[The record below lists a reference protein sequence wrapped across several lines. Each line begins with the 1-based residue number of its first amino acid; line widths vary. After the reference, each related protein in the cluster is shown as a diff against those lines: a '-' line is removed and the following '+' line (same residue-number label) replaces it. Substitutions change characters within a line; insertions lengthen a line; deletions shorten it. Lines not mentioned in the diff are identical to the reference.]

1 MASVSAKRRI
11 HNENAAKRE
20 SRFRTRRGRRKLA
33 VVTLRLLPPL
43 HRFALRLAHIARLTW
58 WQVRRPEV
66 HGCNVIVGNPR
77 GEVLLVRHSYHST
90 GLWMLPGG
98 GIGKH
103 ENAVQAAIREV
114 AEETGCAIEGAR
126 EIAVETVR
134 TSGARNHIHLVAATT
149 ADTPAAD
156 GREIVAA
163 AFFDPGALPEATTAA
178 ACGRIER
185 CAGAAQN
192 SLS

>member
-11 HNENAAKRE
+11 HNENAARRE
-20 SRFRTRRGRRKLA
+20 SRFRTRRGRRKLGF
-33 VVTLRLLPPL
+33 VTVRLLPPL
-43 HRFALRLAHIARLTW
+43 HRFALRLAHIARLAW

-66 HGCNVIVGNPR
+66 HGCNVIVLNPD

-114 AEETGCAIEGAR
+114 AEETGCAVAEAR
-126 EIAVETVR
+126 EVAVETVR
-134 TSGARNHIHLVAATT
+134 TSGARNDIHLVTATT
-149 ADTPAAD
+149 VDTPAAD

-163 AFFDPGALPEATTAA
+163 EFFALNALPEPTAKA
-178 ACGRIER
+178 ARRRIER
-185 CAGAAQN
+185 CAGTVQN